1 MKDTRRRFSREF
13 KLEAVR
19 QLASGRRQADVAR
32 ELGVD
37 AQVIRRWADQVKIDL
52 TTAFPG
58 NGRAPREEAELQR
71 LRNEVAQLR
80 AERDFLKKTAV
91 GSTDECNGID
101 SVLSSEVIPWPVL
114 VDLVYQLDRNRR
126 CGLDGRR
133 ACR

>member
-80 AERDFLKKTAV
+80 AERDFLKKTAA
-91 GSTDECNGID
+91 
-101 SVLSSEVIPWPVL
+101 
-114 VDLVYQLDRNRR
+114 YFAR
-126 CGLDGRR
+126 DGR
-133 ACR
+133 

>member
-37 AQVIRRWADQVKIDL
+37 AQVIRRWADQVKIDP

-58 NGRAPREEAELQR
+58 NGRPPHWGNMQ
-71 LRNEVAQLR
+71 
-80 AERDFLKKTAV
+80 
-91 GSTDECNGID
+91 
-101 SVLSSEVIPWPVL
+101 
-114 VDLVYQLDRNRR
+114 DRFMASWRPMVV
-126 CGLDGRR
+126 
-133 ACR
+133 

>member
-80 AERDFLKKTAV
+80 AERDFVKKTAA
-91 GSTDECNGID
+91 
-101 SVLSSEVIPWPVL
+101 
-114 VDLVYQLDRNRR
+114 YFAK
-126 CGLDGRR
+126 DGR
-133 ACR
+133 